1 MRKGS
6 GLVWRAYAFLLR
18 WYPPSF
24 RREFEEQM
32 LLDFHE
38 LAKDAR
44 EQGRGSLVSFY
55 LRELIHFPSS
65 LLQIYSRQVHSL
77 GIFQRLPLAEGLRAA
92 VAFGIALALNYALQW
107 GIYVA
112 LEPLATNQLVDA
124 RVLRLAILPLQTVR
138 SLLGGLVLGS
148 LLAFF
153 FGTRSQ
159 VSRFVLISIFFW
171 LINDVVFYTFENH
184 RGAYFDDISVG
195 FAQAFRLLISGAYF
209 SLIFGLLR
217 EKNPGLSRWQIVGA
231 CALPVF
237 VYYYLQF
244 DWSQLAASLS
254 VSILLLLISLVVS
267 CILLLA
273 RTSDAQS
280 RTALTVYTGMF
291 VYPLMVVAS
300 GFLTYGLVFPGAPD
314 RIPFGE
320 PASSYVWPLVVM
332 VLTRAASGMLFGFWL
347 GFIHG
352 AGETHRPG
360 QVAVET

>member
-1 MRKGS
+1 MRKES
-6 GLVWRAYAFLLR
+6 GLVWRTYAFFLR
-18 WYPPSF
+18 CYPPSF

-32 LLDFHE
+32 LLDFRE

-65 LLQIYSRQVHSL
+65 LLQIYSRQVHTL
-77 GIFQRLPLAEGLRAA
+77 GIFQRLPLADGVRAA
-92 VAFGIALALNYALQW
+92 IAFGIALALNYALEW

-112 LEPLATNQLVDA
+112 LEPLAMNQLVDA
-124 RVLRLAILPLQTVR
+124 QVLRQAILPLQTVR
-138 SLLGGLVLGS
+138 SLLGGLVLGF

-159 VSRFVLISIFFW
+159 VSRFVLISMFFW
-171 LINDVVFYTFENH
+171 FINDVVFYAFENH

-195 FAQAFRLLISGAYF
+195 FARMFRLLISGAYF
-209 SLIFGLLR
+209 SLIFALLR
-217 EKNPGLSRWQIVGA
+217 GKSPGLSRWQIVGA

-237 VYYYLQF
+237 VYYYLRF
-244 DWSQLAASLS
+244 DWSQLAAGLS
-254 VSILLLLISLVVS
+254 VPMLLLLISLVVC

-273 RTSDAQS
+273 RASDAES
-280 RTALTVYTGMF
+280 RTVFTVYSGMF
-291 VYPLMVVAS
+291 VYPLMVIAS
-300 GFLTYGLVFPGAPD
+300 AILTYRLVFPGAPD

-347 GFIHG
+347 GFING
-352 AGETHRPG
+352 TGETHRPG